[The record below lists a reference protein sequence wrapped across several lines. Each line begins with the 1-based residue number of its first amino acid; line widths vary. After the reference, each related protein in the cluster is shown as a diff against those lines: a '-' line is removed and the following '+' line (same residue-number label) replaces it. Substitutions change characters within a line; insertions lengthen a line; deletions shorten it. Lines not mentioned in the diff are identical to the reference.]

1 MRSYLPWLPLACLT
15 FMTGCG
21 LDGPVPTEHKHE
33 QAAAPSPPP
42 QAASDKPSDKKPA
55 GAATDRPA
63 GKPAASDKAAAS
75 GQAPGTVRTPAAMGM
90 GEKGRGYGNGY
101 IGVTLHA
108 FWGAREMI
116 TLDQIKS
123 AMNIYKAENGNYPK
137 DMNEFTEKILKPAN
151 IKLPVLPQNHHYVY
165 DPTSEEYLMVE
176 APEMGDQP
184 SESH

>member
-1 MRSYLPWLPLACLT
+1 
-15 FMTGCG
+15 MTGCG
-21 LDGPVPTEHKHE
+21 LDGPVPSERKHE
-33 QAAAPSPPP
+33 QAAVPKPEPSV
-42 QAASDKPSDKKPA
+42 ATDKAGDKKPA

-63 GKPAASDKAAAS
+63 GKPAVRDKTAGTRPTDVKAAS
-75 GQAPGTVRTPAAMGM
+75 GQAPGTVRNPAAVGM

-116 TLDQIKS
+116 TLDQIKHE
-123 AMNIYKAENGNYPK
+123 MNIYKAAEGHYPK

-151 IKLPVLPQNHHYVY
+151 IKLPFLPQNHHYIY
-165 DPTSEEYLMVE
+165 DPTSEEFLMVE